1 MKTIYPA
8 FFILVSLFWGCKQKA
23 TAEPQPK
30 ATETVTES
38 PAKAPMSS
46 IIKELGQFAGIDIPD
61 ANAADEMIHFKQ
73 INGNGELETIDSET
87 YLELYQI
94 TVKNGNV
101 AALPIFE
108 IRGNDH
114 AILMMGG
121 KGFGGPIWAKVLVDR
136 KTQTVI
142 NMAFDHRSESDG
154 YGAGISEIGFAKQFL
169 DAKINIKANTF
180 GLDQTGKKIIS
191 GTQMVDGLSGATV
204 TSGAAVNMVNKGLLK
219 YAGYLNRME

>member
-1 MKTIYPA
+1 MKTIYLA
-8 FFILVSLFWGCKQKA
+8 LLILATLFWGCKQKV

-30 ATETVTES
+30 ATERATEA

-46 IIKELGQFAGIDIPD
+46 IIKELGQFADIDLPD
-61 ANAADEMIHFKQ
+61 MTVVDEMIHFKK
-73 INGNGELETIDSET
+73 INGNGDIETIDSDS
-87 YLELYQI
+87 YLALYQN

-101 AALPIFE
+101 SELPIFE
-108 IRGNDH
+108 IRNSDN

-136 KTQTVI
+136 KARTLTNI
-142 NMAFDHRSESDG
+142 EFDHRSESDG
-154 YGAGISEIGFAKQFL
+154 YGAGISEAGFAKQFV
-169 DAKINIKANTF
+169 DAKINVKANTF

-191 GTQMVDGLSGATV
+191 GTQMVDGLSGATA
-204 TSGAAVNMVNKGLLK
+204 TSGAAVNMVNNGLIK